1 MRTKIGRKVLTR
13 YKRSL
18 ALGGH
23 SASVRLYF
31 YVLRLL
37 WPRPLLAS
45 DGDTVG
51 VQLLWGGE

>member
-23 SASVRLYF
+23 SASA
-31 YVLRLL
+31 VLRLL
-37 WPRPLLAS
+37 AAPATGQRRRY
-45 DGDTVG
+45 TVG